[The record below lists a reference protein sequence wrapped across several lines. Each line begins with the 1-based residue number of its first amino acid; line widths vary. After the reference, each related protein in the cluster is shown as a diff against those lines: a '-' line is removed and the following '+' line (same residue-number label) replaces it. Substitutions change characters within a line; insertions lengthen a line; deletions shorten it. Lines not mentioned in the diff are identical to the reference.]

1 MGFAE
6 TNSIRYFILGD
17 FLLTPKPFF
26 WKIISFIN
34 LFQKEFLNFILI
46 NPGLTVVIVSI
57 SSSFFFINSA
67 NSLAISRGGFLLTF
81 DKIIAALVEMSQL
94 NCWGGTSTFMPPIFS
109 GSWIEL
115 FNFGLL
121 SKLIIFSR

>member
-17 FLLTPKPFF
+17 FLLTPKPSFL
-26 WKIISFIN
+26 KIISFIN

-67 NSLAISRGGFLLTF
+67 NSLAISRGVF
-81 DKIIAALVEMSQL
+81 
-94 NCWGGTSTFMPPIFS
+94 C
-109 GSWIEL
+109 
-115 FNFGLL
+115 
-121 SKLIIFSR
+121 